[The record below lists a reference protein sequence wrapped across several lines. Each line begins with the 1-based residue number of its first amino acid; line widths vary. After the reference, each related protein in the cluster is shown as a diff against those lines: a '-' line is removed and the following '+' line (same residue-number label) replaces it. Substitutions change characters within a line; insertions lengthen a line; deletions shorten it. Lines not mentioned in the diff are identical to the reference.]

1 MEEDKNEEKKT
12 KGVRCGLD
20 FLASIFIFALSIYVF
35 CMGIH
40 YWHADRFDEFYYS
53 AGLMPCIIAIAL
65 CLMSIIYF
73 RRTVKAHG
81 FKNCLVDLKDFALS
95 FVKSKVVHKALG
107 GLVLF
112 FIYIF
117 FMLHNLPF
125 WLATFIA
132 LSAILI
138 YVNFEKNL
146 KKMLKFVLISAITT
160 GLIILVFQVLF
171 GVPMP

>member
-1 MEEDKNEEKKT
+1 
-12 KGVRCGLD
+12 
-20 FLASIFIFALSIYVF
+20 
-35 CMGIH
+35 
-40 YWHADRFDEFYYS
+40 
-53 AGLMPCIIAIAL
+53 
-65 CLMSIIYF
+65 MS
-73 RRTVKAHG
+73 
-81 FKNCLVDLKDFALS
+81 
-95 FVKSKVVHKALG
+95 SK
-107 GLVLF
+107 
-112 FIYIF
+112 
-117 FMLHNLPF
+117 NLPF